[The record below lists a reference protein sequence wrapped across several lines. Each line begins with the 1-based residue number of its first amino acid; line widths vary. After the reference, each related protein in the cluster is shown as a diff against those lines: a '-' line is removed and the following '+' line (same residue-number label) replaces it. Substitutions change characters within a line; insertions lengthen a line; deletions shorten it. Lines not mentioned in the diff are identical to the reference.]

1 MNWLDVVIVVVSGVA
16 ALLGWV
22 TGGLYVAVT
31 GVGVLVGIT
40 LASRQHER
48 IAPLFSR
55 FTDSQNGAE
64 IIAFAVI
71 FGLVLIASVI
81 VSFLA
86 STVLRKL
93 MLGWADKVAGV
104 ALGIV
109 LVFAA
114 GSAIFSAIQSYP
126 VYDLDDYIAGSA
138 LASFLADNFDV
149 VLRGLKFIP
158 DDLGT

>member
-1 MNWLDVVIVVVSGVA
+1 MNWLDVVIVVVGGVA
-16 ALLGWV
+16 GVLGWWV
-22 TGGLYVAVT
+22 GGLRIAVT
-31 GVGVLVGIT
+31 GAGVLVGIA
-40 LASRQHER
+40 LAGHQHER
-48 IAPLFSR
+48 VAPLFSR

-81 VSFLA
+81 ASFLA
-86 STVLRKL
+86 DAILRKL
-93 MLGWADKVAGV
+93 MLGWADKVVGV

-126 VYDLDDYIAGSA
+126 VYGLDDYIAGSA
-138 LASFLADNFDV
+138 LGSFLADNFDT
-149 VLRGLKFIP
+149 VLKGLKFIP